1 MAKIRKKKIKRTKV
15 ISEDKEW
22 QRLGEAVE
30 AYSELEQHKADGY
43 RILYLDE
50 VMTTKSTLPMFEWSA
65 LNDNMKVDL
74 SQFSGQTTATVAA
87 ISEKHG
93 VDLILN
99 FEKSVNS
106 DKFVQFLTR
115 LR

>member
-1 MAKIRKKKIKRTKV
+1 MFHRQYPDKRIKVYHLRKEYRMAKIRKKKIKRTKV

-30 AYSELEQHKADGY
+30 AYSGLEQHKAEGY

-74 SQFSGQTTATVAA
+74 SQFSG
-87 ISEKHG
+87 
-93 VDLILN
+93 
-99 FEKSVNS
+99 
-106 DKFVQFLTR
+106 
-115 LR
+115 